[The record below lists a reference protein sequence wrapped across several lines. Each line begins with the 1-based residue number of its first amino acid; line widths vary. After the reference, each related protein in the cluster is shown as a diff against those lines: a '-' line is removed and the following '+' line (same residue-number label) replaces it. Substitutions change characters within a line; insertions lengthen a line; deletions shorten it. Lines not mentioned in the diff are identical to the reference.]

1 MAWIQTITPDAAEG
15 ALARS
20 YKNASGRTG
29 QVAGIVQAMS
39 VAPSIL
45 EASMGLYIKVMYAPK
60 GLTRRQREMLAVVVS
75 RANHC
80 HY

>member
-1 MAWIQTITPDAAEG
+1 MAWIQTIVPDGAEG

-20 YKNASGRTG
+20 YEGATGRAG
-29 QVAGIVQAMS
+29 RVAGIVQAMS
-39 VAPSIL
+39 LSPSIL
-45 EASMGLYIKVMYAPK
+45 DASMGLYIKIMYAPV
-60 GLTRRQREMLAVVVS
+60 GLCRRQREMLAVVVS